1 MTKNKILNNITS
13 ESLKTEENSIK
24 EILSTSVSTLSNFD
38 TDIENIRI
46 DLRKNLF
53 PFLEKK
59 AIFEKNEKQSKTDIK
74 EELKPIFDISRLT
87 SYLYELSGEVKSDHT
102 GINKTQF
109 GRIVE
114 SVVKECLI
122 LKECSDI
129 DSPYHNEVMV
139 YSDKNAKKTP
149 QGDILSRYC
158 SSPKW
163 NKKTKEF
170 EFKNDRISKLINEC
184 LVIEHQNY
192 KEEWKKQNPDTKELE
207 IVYNPQ
213 SSKIKCSIEMI
224 ATLYSKYFKT
234 EKESETNHNLE
245 VFELLTEINTR
256 LEKELLSDENAI
268 ALISIDNRVEKAYKQ
283 LHATLKTIDSERL
296 RILKA
301 DGEVEFS
308 MVKKEI
314 VNK

>member
-1 MTKNKILNNITS
+1 MTKKTLNNITN
-13 ESLKTEENSIK
+13 ESLKTEENNIK
-24 EILSTSVSTLSNFD
+24 KILSDSVKTLIKFD
-38 TDIENIRI
+38 TDIEAIRI
-46 DLRKNLF
+46 DLRKTLF

-59 AIFEKNEKQSKTDIK
+59 SIFEDREKKNKTDIK
-74 EELKPIFDISRLT
+74 EELKPLFSISRLT

-122 LKECSDI
+122 LKECSNDE
-129 DSPYHNEVMV
+129 SPYHNEGMV

-149 QGDILSRYC
+149 QGEILSRYC

-184 LVIEHQNY
+184 LVIEHQNF
-192 KEEWKKQNPDTKELE
+192 KQDWKKQNPDTNELE
-207 IVYNPQ
+207 TVYNTQ
-213 SSKIKCSIEMI
+213 SSLIKCSIEMI
-224 ATLYSKYFKT
+224 ATLYSKIFKT
-234 EKESETNHNLE
+234 EKESDTDYSLE
-245 VFELLTEINTR
+245 VHKLLTEVNTR
-256 LEKELLSDENAI
+256 LTDELLSDENSI
-268 ALISIDNRVEKAYKQ
+268 ALISIDDRVEKAYKQ
-283 LHATLKTIDSERL
+283 LQATLKTIDSERI

-301 DGEVEFS
+301 DGEVDFS